1 VSCLDRRS
9 SEARRPRLPKL
20 WLTSKRTEMLS
31 SIHMP
36 PIRMVATRTSN
47 WQQRH
52 PPLRQKLWKTNSLPS
67 NNASL
72 RSVSV
77 SVPLPLYCLI
87 SRLPLLSCL
96 ASRLVNPLPLPHPCL
111 VMPCKRSQRR
121 IMCRPVCAVLRV
133 PSCVCR
139 VCGRAASTRARTC
152 TRKWSSRWWRWHG
165 LVAWTAWT
173 GCVD

>member
-1 VSCLDRRS
+1 VVDEQEDTDVELHTHAANKNGGDKNQQLAA
-9 SEARRPRLPKL
+9 EASAIKAEALEDKQF
-20 WLTSKRTEMLS
+20 
-31 SIHMP
+31 
-36 PIRMVATRTSN
+36 AQ
-47 WQQRH
+47 QQRVSEVRLCLCAPAALLSH
-52 PPLRQKLWKTNSLPS
+52 FSP
-67 NNASL
+67 AS
-72 RSVSV
+72 
-77 SVPLPLYCLI
+77 
-87 SRLPLLSCL
+87 PLLSRF
-96 ASRLVNPLPLPHPCL
+96 SPREYPLPHPCL